1 MLPLDGIRVIDLSRA
16 LAGPYATSLLA
27 DLGAEVIKLETPK
40 GDPSRS
46 WPPFHQG
53 NSLYFDSVN
62 RSKRSVVIDLYTDA
76 GRAVLDALL
85 ATADLLVENFKFGTL
100 AAMGY
105 GPERLRELNPELIH
119 VEINAYGQTGPW
131 RELPGLDQVIQAV
144 GGITSVTGAQGE
156 PGVSGNPA
164 KTYRVGLPI
173 VDITSGLS
181 AALGAVA
188 LLVGRERGGEARRV
202 STSLFETAAA
212 LSVFQG
218 QSAIVTGEAAV
229 PHGND
234 HPSITPYGLFPTATE
249 SMVLAASTQRHWEE
263 LCQAV
268 GREELVRDA
277 RFATGE
283 ARTVHRAAL
292 LPLLSAALRERPAEH
307 WIAELSGRGIPCGPV
322 LDYVQ
327 LFATEQAKALGLVV
341 GASSQTRGDVPV
353 VRSQLSVD
361 GTPLAVRSAPP
372 LLGQDTDAVLAALAK
387 REES

>member
-1 MLPLDGIRVIDLSRA
+1 MLPLEGIRVIDLSRA

-46 WPPFHQG
+46 WPPFHEG

-62 RSKRSVVIDLYTDA
+62 RSKRSVVVDLYTDA
-76 GRAVLDALL
+76 GRAILDALL

-105 GPERLRELNPELIH
+105 GPERLRQLNPELIH
-119 VEINAYGQTGPW
+119 VEINAYGQAGPW
-131 RELPGLDQVIQAV
+131 CELPGLDQVIQAV

-218 QSAIVTGEAAV
+218 QSAIVTGEAAA

-268 GREELVRDA
+268 GLEELLRDA

-283 ARTVHRAAL
+283 ARTSHRAAL
-292 LPLLSAALRERPAEH
+292 LPLLSEALRQRPAEH
-307 WIAELSGRGIPCGPV
+307 WIAELSARGIPCGPV

-341 GASSQTRGDVPV
+341 GASSPARGDVPV

-361 GTPLAVRSAPP
+361 GTPLPVRSAPP
-372 LLGQDTDAVLAALAK
+372 LLGQDTDAVLAALAQ